1 MVPREGLDLRAE
13 EQEAK
18 GAIETFII
26 DWPVLALIGLAFGGF
41 APRDAWWRSRAFY
54 AGFAAA
60 AAFTLVAMLSYL
72 VAPDW
77 MWMYF
82 LDPDEVAWSLPLIPL
97 GYLFVYV
104 VGFAAAIPLREASR
118 RMWWAAL
125 AVTVAMEVVVIGV
138 TWDRYHL
145 IGTTREWLNDTA
157 HELFTPTPTGP
168 ARVIGLMSPVFVV
181 VAVAAFVYVRRQQ
194 RALTPR
200 R

>member
-1 MVPREGLDLRAE
+1 MVPRAWLDLRPE
-13 EQEAK
+13 EEK

-41 APRDAWWRSRAFY
+41 VPRDAWWRSSAFY
-54 AGFAAA
+54 AGFATAVV
-60 AAFTLVAMLSYL
+60 FTLVAMLSYL

-82 LDPDEVAWSLPLIPL
+82 LDPDEVAWSLPLIPV

-104 VGFAAAIPLREASR
+104 VGFAAAIPLRAGSR
-118 RMWWAAL
+118 RMWRGAL
-125 AVTVAMEVVVIGV
+125 AATLAMEVVVLGI
-138 TWDRYHL
+138 TWDRYHE
-145 IGTTREWLNDTA
+145 IGTTREWLNDAA

-168 ARVIGLMSPVFVV
+168 ARTIGLMSPVIVV
-181 VAVAAFVYVRRQQ
+181 VAMAAFLYVRRQQ

>member
-1 MVPREGLDLRAE
+1 MVSRAWLDLRPE
-13 EQEAK
+13 EEK

-41 APRDAWWRSRAFY
+41 APRDAWWRSHAFY
-54 AGFAAA
+54 AGFATAA
-60 AAFTLVAMLSYL
+60 VFTLVAMLSYL

-82 LDPDEVAWSLPLIPL
+82 LDPDEVAWSLPLIPV

-104 VGFAAAIPLREASR
+104 VGFAAAIPLRAGSH
-118 RMWWAAL
+118 RMWWGAL
-125 AVTVAMEVVVIGV
+125 AATLAMEVVVLGI
-138 TWDRYHL
+138 TWDRYHE
-145 IGTTREWLNDTA
+145 IGTTREWLNGAA
-157 HELFTPTPTGP
+157 HELLTPTPTGP
-168 ARVIGLMSPVFVV
+168 ARTIGLMSPVIII
-181 VAVAAFVYVRRQQ
+181 VAIAAFLYVRRQQ

>member
-1 MVPREGLDLRAE
+1 MVHRSRLGRQFRCE
-13 EQEAK
+13 EE

-26 DWPVLALIGLAFGGF
+26 DWPVLVLIGLVFGGF
-41 APRDAWWRSRAFY
+41 GARDAWWRTPAFY
-54 AGFAAA
+54 AGFATA

-72 VAPDW
+72 IAPDW

-104 VGFAAAIPLREASR
+104 VGFAAAIPLRAASR
-118 RMWWAAL
+118 RAWWAAL
-125 AVTVAMEVVVIGV
+125 AATLAMEVVVIGI
-138 TWDRYHL
+138 TWDRYHEV
-145 IGTTREWLNDTA
+145 GTTRQWLNDAA
-157 HELFTPTPTGP
+157 HELFSAAPTGP
-168 ARVIGLMSPVFVV
+168 ARTIGLMSPLFVV
-181 VAVAAFVYVRRQQ
+181 IAIAAFWYVRRQQ

>member
-1 MVPREGLDLRAE
+1 MVPRAWLDLRPE
-13 EQEAK
+13 EEK

-41 APRDAWWRSRAFY
+41 ATRDAWWRSRAFY
-54 AGFAAA
+54 VGFATAA
-60 AAFTLVAMLSYL
+60 VFTLVAMLSYL

-82 LDPDEVAWSLPLIPL
+82 LDPDEVAWSLPLIPV

-104 VGFAAAIPLREASR
+104 VGFAAAIPLRAGSR
-118 RMWWAAL
+118 RMWWGAL
-125 AVTVAMEVVVIGV
+125 AATLAMEVVVLGI
-138 TWDRYHL
+138 TWDRYHE
-145 IGTTREWLNDTA
+145 IGTTREWLNNAA
-157 HELFTPTPTGP
+157 HELFTATPTGP
-168 ARVIGLMSPVFVV
+168 ARTIGLMSPVIII
-181 VAVAAFVYVRRQQ
+181 VAIGAFLYVRRQQ